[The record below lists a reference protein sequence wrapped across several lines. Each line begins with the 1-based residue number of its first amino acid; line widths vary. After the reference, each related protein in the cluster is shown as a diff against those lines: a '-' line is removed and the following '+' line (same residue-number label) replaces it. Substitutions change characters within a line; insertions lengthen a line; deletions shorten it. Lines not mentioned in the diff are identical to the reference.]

1 MLQLR
6 DIPIGE
12 NSQGDKSLNLMS
24 YLKKSQFQ
32 SPKIWSQKKSQS
44 QKISLEKV
52 LVLVSKHLV

>member
-24 YLKKSQFQ
+24 YLKKSQYQ
-32 SPKIWSQKKSQS
+32 SQKFWSQKK
-44 QKISLEKV
+44 V
-52 LVLVSKHLV
+52 